1 MKNVMIKRTPLVG
14 RRGLL
19 GRFARS
25 RSGAAALEFAF
36 VAPIFFTLAFSIIEG
51 AWQFTR
57 IALIENAASTVSR
70 MIYTG
75 QVSSGSISQSDLEKL
90 VCNEVEAV
98 VDCDGDVS
106 IEVTRIAKF
115 TDIPSSNA
123 VCKDK
128 DDSSPSSPG
137 YDWTSGDDIVY
148 VRICVTVDVLTP
160 GLGLGLMLPKTS
172 SDKYQ
177 VITSLVFRN
186 EPF

>member
-1 MKNVMIKRTPLVG
+1 MKMVLNRKSPLAT

-36 VAPIFFTLAFSIIEG
+36 VAPIFFTLAFSILEG

-75 QVSSGSISQSDLEKL
+75 QASSGSLSQSDLEKL
-90 VCNEVEAV
+90 VCDEVEAV
-98 VDCDGDVS
+98 VDCNGDVS
-106 IEVTRIAKF
+106 IEVTSISSF
-115 TDIPSSNA
+115 TDIPATNA
-123 VCKDK
+123 TCKDK
-128 DDSSPSSPG
+128 DDSNPSSPG
-137 YDWTSGDDIVY
+137 YNWTSGDDIVY

-160 GLGLGLMLPKTS
+160 GLGLGLMLPKTGN
-172 SDKYQ
+172 DKYQ